1 MRIGMVSE
9 HASPLAPLGGAD
21 AGGQNVHVAELSRAL
36 VRLGHEVVVYTRRD
50 SRDLPPRVPTAD
62 GVVVEHVPAGP
73 PTAISKDDL
82 LPYMGEFGSYLARR
96 WSAWRP
102 DVVHAHFW
110 LSGLATRYA
119 AAAVGIPW
127 VLTFHALGS
136 VKRRHQGA
144 KDPSPPSRLRVEAD
158 LVRAADLVVAT
169 CAEEV
174 AELRAMGMP
183 EGRAVVVPCGV
194 DLTTFTPDGP
204 VAPRATRPRIL
215 SIGRLVERKGV
226 DTVIRALTAVPAA
239 ELVIAGGPAPSKL
252 KADPE
257 VRRLRAVAAECGVTD
272 RVRFVGRVARDAV
285 PALYRSADVVVSVPW
300 YEPFG
305 MVPLEAMA
313 CGVPPVVT
321 AVGGHLDTVVDQVTG
336 RFVPPRDSQRLGR
349 VLAELLD
356 DSALRAKLGVAG
368 ADRARAAY
376 GWDSVAAQTQAHYA
390 RLCAV
395 DPASSAT
402 AAGGEP

>member
-1 MRIGMVSE
+1 MRIGMVSD

-36 VRLGHEVVVYTRRD
+36 ARRGHEVVVYTRRD
-50 SRDLPPRVPTAD
+50 SLDLPPRVHAAD

-73 PTAISKDDL
+73 ATSISKDDL
-82 LPYMGEFGSYLARR
+82 LPHMADFGVYLARR

-119 AAAVGIPW
+119 ATAVGTPW
-127 VLTFHALGS
+127 VQTFHALGS

-144 KDPSPPSRLRVEAD
+144 KDPSPPSRLRIEAE

-174 AELRAMGMP
+174 GELHAMGMP

-194 DLTTFTPDGP
+194 DLATFTADGP
-204 VAPRATRPRIL
+204 AAPRDARPRVL

-226 DTVIRALTAVPAA
+226 DTVIRALAAVPAA
-239 ELVIAGGPAPSKL
+239 ELVVAGGPPPTAL
-252 KADPE
+252 EADPE
-257 VRRLRAVAAECGVTD
+257 VRRLRAVAAGCGVAD
-272 RVRFVGRVARDAV
+272 RVRFVGRVARNAV

-321 AVGGHLDTVVDQVTG
+321 AVGGHLDTVLDQVTG
-336 RFVPPRDSQRLGR
+336 RLVAPRDSEGLGR

-356 DSALRAKLGVAG
+356 DAALRAKLGAAG
-368 ADRARAAY
+368 ADRARSAY
-376 GWDSVAAQTQAHYA
+376 GWDSVAAETQADYA
-390 RLCAV
+390 RLGAV
-395 DPASSAT
+395 GPASNAT
-402 AAGGEP
+402 ATGGGS